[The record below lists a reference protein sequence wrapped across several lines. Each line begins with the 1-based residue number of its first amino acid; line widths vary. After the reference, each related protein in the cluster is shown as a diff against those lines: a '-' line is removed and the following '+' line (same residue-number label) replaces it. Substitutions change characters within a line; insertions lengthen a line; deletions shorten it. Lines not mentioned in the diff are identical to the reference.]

1 MFGNYA
7 NAYYLYSIIINTKI
21 YNDMKTQ
28 IENRIA
34 EIRNM
39 INYSN
44 LSESELTT
52 LLIERD
58 KLNETLMSMKDKTEV
73 DFVES
78 MRNSMLY

>member
-1 MFGNYA
+1 
-7 NAYYLYSIIINTKI
+7 
-21 YNDMKTQ
+21 
-28 IENRIA
+28 
-34 EIRNM
+34 M

-58 KLNETLMSMKDKTEV
+58 KLNEILMSMKDKTEV
-73 DFVES
+73 DLVES

>member
-1 MFGNYA
+1 
-7 NAYYLYSIIINTKI
+7 
-21 YNDMKTQ
+21 MKTQ

-34 EIRNM
+34 EIRHM

-58 KLNETLMSMKDKTEV
+58 KLYETLRSFKDETKV

>member
-1 MFGNYA
+1 LVVSLTYQNKQ
-7 NAYYLYSIIINTKI
+7 IEI
-21 YNDMKTQ
+21 MKTQ

-58 KLNETLMSMKDKTEV
+58 KLNETLRSMKDKTEV
-73 DFVES
+73 DLVES

>member
-1 MFGNYA
+1 
-7 NAYYLYSIIINTKI
+7 
-21 YNDMKTQ
+21 MKTQ
-28 IENRIA
+28 IEDRIA
-34 EIRNM
+34 KIRNI
-39 INYSN
+39 INYSI

-58 KLNETLMSMKDKTEV
+58 KLKETLMSIKDKTEV

>member
-1 MFGNYA
+1 
-7 NAYYLYSIIINTKI
+7 
-21 YNDMKTQ
+21 MKTQ

-73 DFVES
+73 DLVES

>member
-1 MFGNYA
+1 MK
-7 NAYYLYSIIINTKI
+7 T
-21 YNDMKTQ
+21 KTQ
-28 IENRIA
+28 IEDRIA
-34 EIRNM
+34 KIRNI

-58 KLNETLMSMKDKTEV
+58 KLKETLMSIKDKTEV

>member
-1 MFGNYA
+1 
-7 NAYYLYSIIINTKI
+7 
-21 YNDMKTQ
+21 MKAQ

-39 INYSN
+39 INYSS

-58 KLNETLMSMKDKTEV
+58 KLNETLRSMKDKTEV
-73 DFVES
+73 DLVES

>member
-1 MFGNYA
+1 
-7 NAYYLYSIIINTKI
+7 
-21 YNDMKTQ
+21 MKTQ

-39 INYSN
+39 INYSH

-73 DFVES
+73 DFVEN
-78 MRNSMLY
+78 MRSSMLY

>member
-1 MFGNYA
+1 
-7 NAYYLYSIIINTKI
+7 
-21 YNDMKTQ
+21 MKTQ

-58 KLNETLMSMKDKTEV
+58 KLNEKLMSMKDKTEV

>member
-1 MFGNYA
+1 MH
-7 NAYYLYSIIINTKI
+7 ITK
-21 YNDMKTQ
+21 NKNKMKTQ

-34 EIRNM
+34 EIRRM
-39 INYSN
+39 INFNN

-58 KLNETLMSMKDKTEV
+58 NLNQQLNGFKQVAQV

>member
-1 MFGNYA
+1 
-7 NAYYLYSIIINTKI
+7 
-21 YNDMKTQ
+21 MKTQ

-58 KLNETLMSMKDKTEV
+58 KLNETLRLMKDKTEV

>member
-1 MFGNYA
+1 
-7 NAYYLYSIIINTKI
+7 
-21 YNDMKTQ
+21 MKTQ
-28 IENRIA
+28 IENRIT
-34 EIRNM
+34 EIRNI

-44 LSESELTT
+44 LSQSELTT

-58 KLNETLMSMKDKTEV
+58 KLKETLMSIEDKKEV

>member
-1 MFGNYA
+1 
-7 NAYYLYSIIINTKI
+7 
-21 YNDMKTQ
+21 MKTQ
-28 IENRIA
+28 IKNRIA

-58 KLNETLMSMKDKTEV
+58 KLNETLRSIKDKTEV

-78 MRNSMLY
+78 MRNSMIY

>member
-1 MFGNYA
+1 MKTQIK
-7 NAYYLYSIIINTKI
+7 SRT
-21 YNDMKTQ
+21 MKTQ
-28 IENRIA
+28 IENRII
-34 EIRNM
+34 EIRKM

-58 KLNETLMSMKDKTEV
+58 KLNETLRSIKDKTKV

-78 MRNSMLY
+78 MRHSMLY

>member
-1 MFGNYA
+1 MLYICNIKKGNKV
-7 NAYYLYSIIINTKI
+7 LTIKKLKI
-21 YNDMKTQ
+21 MKTQ

-58 KLNETLMSMKDKTEV
+58 KLNETLRSIKDKTKV

>member
-1 MFGNYA
+1 MTYQNKQ
-7 NAYYLYSIIINTKI
+7 IEI
-21 YNDMKTQ
+21 MKTQ

-58 KLNETLMSMKDKTEV
+58 KLNETLRSMKDKTEV
-73 DFVES
+73 DLVES

>member
-1 MFGNYA
+1 MKA
-7 NAYYLYSIIINTKI
+7 QIKSRT
-21 YNDMKTQ
+21 MKTQ
-28 IENRIA
+28 IENRII
-34 EIRNM
+34 EIRKM

-58 KLNETLMSMKDKTEV
+58 KLNETLRSIEETEDKKEKTADEI
-73 DFVES
+73 FES

>member
-1 MFGNYA
+1 
-7 NAYYLYSIIINTKI
+7 
-21 YNDMKTQ
+21 MKTQ

-39 INYSN
+39 INYSS

-58 KLNETLMSMKDKTEV
+58 KLNETLRSMKDKTEV
-73 DFVES
+73 DLVES

>member
-1 MFGNYA
+1 
-7 NAYYLYSIIINTKI
+7 
-21 YNDMKTQ
+21 MKTQ

-58 KLNETLMSMKDKTEV
+58 KLNETLRSMKDKTEV
-73 DFVES
+73 DLVES

>member
-1 MFGNYA
+1 
-7 NAYYLYSIIINTKI
+7 
-21 YNDMKTQ
+21 MKTQ

-58 KLNETLMSMKDKTEV
+58 KLNETLMAMKDKTEV